1 MSPQALI
8 FFLVPPFQNLGLK
21 VVSLAKRGT
30 DTVLILLIY
39 ARIMK
44 KYLSKFI

>member
-21 VVSLAKRGT
+21 VVPLAKRGT

-39 ARIMK
+39 EKISLK
-44 KYLSKFI
+44 IYLG